1 MNAILRKGWLSF
13 GILLVVIF
21 SLTSCAPASPATPGL
36 TPSIEASATPLP
48 RATDTLP
55 AAASATALP
64 SETVTPKVAEA
75 TQTITPTNEL
85 FQFYAQNP
93 VLPASS
99 DPNWDNT
106 YIDPGATFFYQGQ
119 FHMFFNGINGFPRP
133 VGVGYA
139 TSTDGYHWTRQV
151 TQPVLSALNLD
162 PKGEFHGQNLFVT
175 SGLVMEDGTWV
186 LYYFMM
192 NGGTFTGPQSIGRAT
207 APAPTGPWTLSAQP
221 VLEPGPAGAWDD
233 LQVTDPEVLKTQDGY
248 IMYFDGMG
256 SRSMIGMATSPD
268 GIHWSK
274 YNNPATQDKA
284 FIESDPILVN
294 DNGAWDAGRVMD
306 PKVVQTE
313 QGYVM
318 VYLSTEGPVKFGTG
332 QHGVGYATSQDGIHW
347 IKGKE
352 NPALSS
358 QNHPDWRQTF
368 LMALV
373 HEEDT
378 YFLYFDFV
386 KTGKVGTNVYLT
398 THQGPLGSP

>member
-1 MNAILRKGWLSF
+1 MNAILRFGWLRF
-13 GILLVVIF
+13 WILLFWIL
-21 SLTSCAPASPATPGL
+21 SLTSCAPTSPAP
-36 TPSIEASATPLP
+36 PSLAPSTEASVTPPP
-48 RATDTLP
+48 RATATMPP
-55 AAASATALP
+55 ATSATAMS
-64 SETVTPKVAEA
+64 SETTTPNAAEA

-93 VLPASS
+93 VLPAGN

-106 YIDPGATFFYQGQ
+106 YIDPGATFFYKGQ

-139 TSTDGYHWTRQV
+139 TSPDGYHWTRQV
-151 TQPVLSALNLD
+151 TQPVLSALSLD

-175 SGLVMEDGTWV
+175 SGLVMDDGTWV
-186 LYYFMM
+186 LYYFML
-192 NGGTFTGPQSIGRAT
+192 NGSTFTGPQSIGRAT
-207 APAPTGPWTLSAQP
+207 APGPTGPWTLSQQP

-233 LQVTDPEVLKTQDGY
+233 VQVSNPDVLKTRDGY
-248 IMYFDGMG
+248 VMYYDGMG
-256 SRSMIGMATSPD
+256 SRSMIGMATSQD

-274 YNNPATQDKA
+274 YDNPATQDKA
-284 FIESDPILVN
+284 YIESDPVLVN
-294 DNGAWDAGRVMD
+294 DEGSWDAGRVMD
-306 PKVVQTE
+306 PKVVQTN

-318 VYLSTEGPVKFGTG
+318 VYFSTEGPVKFGTG
-332 QHGVGYATSQDGIHW
+332 QHAVGYATSQDGIHW
-347 IKGKE
+347 TKGKE

-358 QNHPDWRQTF
+358 QYHPDWRQTF

-386 KTGKVGTNVYLT
+386 KTGQVGTNVYLT
-398 THQGPLGSP
+398 THQGPLGPP